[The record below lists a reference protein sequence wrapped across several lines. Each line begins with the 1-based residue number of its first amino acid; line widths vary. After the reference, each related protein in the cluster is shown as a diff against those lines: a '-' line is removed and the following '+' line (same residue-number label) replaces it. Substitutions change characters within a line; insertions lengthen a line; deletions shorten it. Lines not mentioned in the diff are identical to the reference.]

1 MKIIALAA
9 ASLLAI
15 ATPAFADP
23 LNVFGTFA
31 TQAGNSHIKI
41 ADCGD
46 GTPCGKVVWIDPEG
60 LPPGE
65 TVDTVSDAKGAKIM
79 GLQLLNGFAR
89 KAADWRGGTIYDP
102 EAGKTYASRL
112 KRLANGNLEVKGCI
126 GPICQTQVWTPVIS
140 GKAG

>member
-9 ASLLAI
+9 ATLLAA

-31 TQAGNSHIKI
+31 VRGGTSHVEIK
-41 ADCGD
+41 DCGD
-46 GTPCGKVVWIDPEG
+46 GSPCGTIVWIDPATLE
-60 LPPGE
+60 PGQ
-65 TVDTVSDAKGAKIM
+65 TVDALADAKGAKIM

-112 KRLANGNLEVKGCI
+112 KRLANGHLEVKGCI
-126 GPICQTQVWTPVIS
+126 GPICQTQVWTPVKRDQ
-140 GKAG
+140 GG